1 MDQKLLILVTYHAKP
16 GRGREFLREIEKHGL
31 RETILKEDGCL
42 RYDYYLASD
51 TDDTVLLV
59 EQWQT
64 PAHQSAHMA
73 QAHMKTLLELKNRE
87 ILSTDVQKYLNHIHT
102 GGPCGSKLFMNH
114 RIYDSVHRF
123 QSCFKHWFLLRC
135 NTH

>member
-59 EQWQT
+59 EQWRPTCRNTWYRGRQRL
-64 PAHQSAHMA
+64 P
-73 QAHMKTLLELKNRE
+73 EEPGR
-87 ILSTDVQKYLNHIHT
+87 
-102 GGPCGSKLFMNH
+102 
-114 RIYDSVHRF
+114 
-123 QSCFKHWFLLRC
+123 RC
-135 NTH
+135 L

>member
-51 TDDTVLLV
+51 TDDTVLLCRASGRR
-59 EQWQT
+59 
-64 PAHQSAHMA
+64 P
-73 QAHMKTLLELKNRE
+73 
-87 ILSTDVQKYLNHIHT
+87 
-102 GGPCGSKLFMNH
+102 
-114 RIYDSVHRF
+114 RIRA
-123 QSCFKHWFLLRC
+123 CTWRRRI
-135 NTH
+135 

>member
-16 GRGREFLREIEKHGL
+16 GRGREFL

-87 ILSTDVQKYLNHIHT
+87 ILSTDVQKYL
-102 GGPCGSKLFMNH
+102 
-114 RIYDSVHRF
+114 V
-123 QSCFKHWFLLRC
+123 
-135 NTH
+135 

>member
-59 EQWQT
+59 E
-64 PAHQSAHMA
+64 PVADARAPERAHGAGAYEDAAGA
-73 QAHMKTLLELKNRE
+73 QK
-87 ILSTDVQKYLNHIHT
+87 
-102 GGPCGSKLFMNH
+102 P
-114 RIYDSVHRF
+114 
-123 QSCFKHWFLLRC
+123 
-135 NTH
+135 

>member
-1 MDQKLLILVTYHAKP
+1 MQSLVGGANFCARLKNT
-16 GRGREFLREIEKHGL
+16 GL

-59 EQWQT
+59 E
-64 PAHQSAHMA
+64 PVADARAQSAHMA

-87 ILSTDVQKYLNHIHT
+87 ILSTDVQKYL
-102 GGPCGSKLFMNH
+102 
-114 RIYDSVHRF
+114 V
-123 QSCFKHWFLLRC
+123 
-135 NTH
+135 

>member
-1 MDQKLLILVTYHAKP
+1 MQSLVGGANFCARLKNT
-16 GRGREFLREIEKHGL
+16 GL

-42 RYDYYLASD
+42 RYNYYLASD
-51 TDDTVLLV
+51 NDDTVLLV

-87 ILSTDVQKYLNHIHT
+87 ILSTDVQKYL
-102 GGPCGSKLFMNH
+102 
-114 RIYDSVHRF
+114 V
-123 QSCFKHWFLLRC
+123 
-135 NTH
+135 

>member
-16 GRGREFLREIEKHGL
+16 GRGRELLRVIAKHGL
-31 RETILKEDGCL
+31 RASILKEDGCL

-87 ILSTDVQKYLNHIHT
+87 ILSTDVQKYL
-102 GGPCGSKLFMNH
+102 
-114 RIYDSVHRF
+114 V
-123 QSCFKHWFLLRC
+123 
-135 NTH
+135 

>member
-1 MDQKLLILVTYHAKP
+1 MQSPVGGANFCARLKNTGARDDSE
-16 GRGREFLREIEKHGL
+16 GRRLP
-31 RETILKEDGCL
+31 

-73 QAHMKTLLELKNRE
+73 QAHMKTLHELKNRE
-87 ILSTDVQKYLNHIHT
+87 ILSTDVQKYL
-102 GGPCGSKLFMNH
+102 
-114 RIYDSVHRF
+114 V
-123 QSCFKHWFLLRC
+123 
-135 NTH
+135 

>member
-59 EQWQT
+59 EPSGRR

-87 ILSTDVQKYLNHIHT
+87 ILSTDVQKYL
-102 GGPCGSKLFMNH
+102 
-114 RIYDSVHRF
+114 V
-123 QSCFKHWFLLRC
+123 
-135 NTH
+135 

>member
-16 GRGREFLREIEKHGL
+16 GRGRAFLRAIAEQGL

-42 RYDYYLASD
+42 RYDYYLESEN
-51 TDDTVLLV
+51 DDTVLLV

-73 QAHMKTLLELKNRE
+73 QPHMKTLLELKNRE
-87 ILSTDVQKYLNHIHT
+87 ILSTDVQKYL
-102 GGPCGSKLFMNH
+102 
-114 RIYDSVHRF
+114 V
-123 QSCFKHWFLLRC
+123 
-135 NTH
+135 

>member
-51 TDDTVLLV
+51 NDDTVLLV

-73 QAHMKTLLELKNRE
+73 QAHMKTLMEIKDRE
-87 ILSTDVQKYLNHIHT
+87 ISSTDVQKFT
-102 GGPCGSKLFMNH
+102 
-114 RIYDSVHRF
+114 V
-123 QSCFKHWFLLRC
+123 
-135 NTH
+135 

>member
-64 PAHQSAHMA
+64 PAHHLYWKIRTFIPPA
-73 QAHMKTLLELKNRE
+73 
-87 ILSTDVQKYLNHIHT
+87 
-102 GGPCGSKLFMNH
+102 
-114 RIYDSVHRF
+114 RISI
-123 QSCFKHWFLLRC
+123 
-135 NTH
+135 

>member
-31 RETILKEDGCL
+31 R
-42 RYDYYLASD
+42 
-51 TDDTVLLV
+51 DDTVLLV

-87 ILSTDVQKYLNHIHT
+87 ILSTDVQKYL
-102 GGPCGSKLFMNH
+102 
-114 RIYDSVHRF
+114 V
-123 QSCFKHWFLLRC
+123 
-135 NTH
+135 

>member
-64 PAHQSAHMA
+64 PAHQSAHME
-73 QAHMKTLLELKNRE
+73 QAHMKTLLELK
-87 ILSTDVQKYLNHIHT
+87 TV
-102 GGPCGSKLFMNH
+102 
-114 RIYDSVHRF
+114 RF
-123 QSCFKHWFLLRC
+123 SRPTCRNTWYRGRQRLPEEPGRRC
-135 NTH
+135 L

>member
-51 TDDTVLLV
+51 
-59 EQWQT
+59 
-64 PAHQSAHMA
+64 
-73 QAHMKTLLELKNRE
+73 N
-87 ILSTDVQKYLNHIHT
+87 
-102 GGPCGSKLFMNH
+102 
-114 RIYDSVHRF
+114 
-123 QSCFKHWFLLRC
+123 
-135 NTH
+135 